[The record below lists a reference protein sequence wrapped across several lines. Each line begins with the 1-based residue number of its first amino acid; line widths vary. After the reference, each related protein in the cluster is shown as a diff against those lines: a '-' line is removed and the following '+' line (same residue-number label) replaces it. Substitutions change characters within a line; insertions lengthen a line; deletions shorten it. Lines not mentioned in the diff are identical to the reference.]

1 MSPEE
6 IKSILEE
13 KIEGSEVQASGDGS
27 HFQVIVVSDSFD
39 GARPVKRQQMIYAHL
54 GDKIQSGELH
64 ALSIKTY
71 TQDEWQTAQKLQ
83 VG

>member
-1 MSPEE
+1 MTPEE
-6 IKSILEE
+6 IKTILED
-13 KIEGSEVQASGDGS
+13 KIAGSEVMADGDGS
-27 HFQVIVVSDSFD
+27 HFQVIVISDDFE

-71 TQDEWQTAQKLQ
+71 TQEEWQTAKKLQ